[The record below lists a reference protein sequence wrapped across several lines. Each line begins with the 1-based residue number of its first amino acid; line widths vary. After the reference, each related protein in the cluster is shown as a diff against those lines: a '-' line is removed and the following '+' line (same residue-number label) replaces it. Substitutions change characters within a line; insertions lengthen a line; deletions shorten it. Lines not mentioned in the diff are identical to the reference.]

1 MNRSDHGPSPSLA
14 QPALAGAPAI
24 GSARVIARP
33 RPIRPRRVALHLVLI
48 LGSLLMA
55 APFLWMISTS
65 LKPDDQIYA
74 FPPEWI
80 PRVWMWA
87 NYANAV
93 AAAPFPLYFRNT
105 AIFAGGVLVGQLVLC
120 SMAGYAF
127 ARLPFPG
134 RQAVF
139 IAVLG
144 TMMVPSQMLL
154 IPLFVMLKHVPLAGG
169 NDLVGIG
176 GNGWLDSF
184 AGLIVPQAATAF
196 GIFLMRQFFLTLP
209 AELADAARIDGA
221 SEAQIYWRIM
231 LPLTKPALAT
241 LAIITFQGAWNDFL
255 WPLIV
260 TNTEGTRTLQL
271 GLQVF
276 QDQNNADWALLMA
289 ATTLVS
295 VPVIVVFLIGQRY
308 LVRGIAM
315 TGLKG

>member
-1 MNRSDHGPSPSLA
+1 MNQPS
-14 QPALAGAPAI
+14 PAI
-24 GSARVIARP
+24 GSAGVAAFGSARDIRRRP
-33 RPIRPRRVALHLVLI
+33 RIRARRVALYLALTA
-48 LGSLLMA
+48 GSLLMA

-65 LKPDDQIYA
+65 LKPNDQIYV

-80 PRVWMWA
+80 PRVWMWS
-87 NYANAV
+87 NYSQAV
-93 AAAPFPLYFRNT
+93 AAAPFLLYFRNT
-105 AIFAGGVLVGQLVLC
+105 AIFAVGVLVLQLTLC

-139 IAVLG
+139 LAVLA

-169 NDLVGIG
+169 NDFFGIG
-176 GNGWLDSF
+176 GDGWLDSF

-196 GIFLMRQFFLTLP
+196 SIFLMRQFFLTLP
-209 AELADAARIDGA
+209 AELGDAARIDGA
-221 SEAQIYWRIM
+221 SEAQIFWRIM

-295 VPVIVVFLIGQRY
+295 VPVIVVFLVGQRY
-308 LVRGIAM
+308 LVQGIAL

>member
-1 MNRSDHGPSPSLA
+1 MSRLSSPRTAAGSDVAPTTTDQASRLVPSRWS
-14 QPALAGAPAI
+14 
-24 GSARVIARP
+24 
-33 RPIRPRRVALHLVLI
+33 IRPSRAVLHLCLI
-48 LGSLLMA
+48 VASFLMA

-65 LKPDDQIYA
+65 LKPNDQIFA
-74 FPPEWI
+74 FPPQWI
-80 PRVWMWA
+80 PRIWMWE
-87 NYANAV
+87 NYARAM

-105 AIFAGGVLVGQLVLC
+105 GVYAVGVLVLQLTLC

-139 IAVLG
+139 IAVLA

-154 IPLFVMLKHVPLAGG
+154 IPLFVMLKHVPLVGG
-169 NDLVGIG
+169 NNLAGMG

-184 AGLIVPQAATAF
+184 AGLIVPQAVTAF

-209 AELADAARIDGA
+209 AELGDAARIDGA
-221 SEAQIYWRIM
+221 SEAQIFWRIM

-241 LAIITFQGAWNDFL
+241 LGIITFQGAWNDFL

-260 TNTEGTRTLQL
+260 TNSEGTRTLQL

-276 QDQNNADWALLMA
+276 EDQNNADWALLMA
-289 ATTLVS
+289 ATTVVS

-308 LVRGIAM
+308 LVQGIAL

>member
-1 MNRSDHGPSPSLA
+1 MNQPSPA
-14 QPALAGAPAI
+14 M
-24 GSARVIARP
+24 GSSVGVAAARP
-33 RPIRPRRVALHLVLI
+33 GRVVRRRPRIRASRVALYLVLI
-48 LGSLLMA
+48 GGSLLMA

-65 LKPDDQIYA
+65 LKPNDQIFV

-80 PRVWMWA
+80 PRVWTWS
-87 NYANAV
+87 NYSQAV
-93 AAAPFPLYFRNT
+93 AAAPFPLYFRNS
-105 AIFAGGVLVGQLVLC
+105 AIYAVGVLVFQLTLC

-139 IAVLG
+139 IAVLA

-169 NDLVGIG
+169 NDLFGLG

-196 GIFLMRQFFLTLP
+196 SIFLMRQFFLTLP
-209 AELADAARIDGA
+209 VELGDAARIDGA
-221 SEAQIYWRIM
+221 SEAQIFWRIM

-295 VPVIVVFLIGQRY
+295 VPVIVVFLVGQRY
-308 LVRGIAM
+308 LVQGIAL